1 MWDYQIAKPRRWSVV
16 AIPTQSI
23 LLNLS
28 HASIALSHYRII
40 ALSHLFT
47 QVVVVVF
54 LHPFFLDL
62 AKINKQKGMVT
73 HYYLYF
79 C

>member
-1 MWDYQIAKPRRWSVV
+1 MWDYQIAKLRRRSVV
-16 AIPTQSI
+16 AIPTQST
-23 LLNLS
+23 LLN
-28 HASIALSHYRII
+28 LSHYRII
-40 ALSHLFT
+40 ASLYISHRSCLPT
-47 QVVVVVF
+47 SII
-54 LHPFFLDL
+54 LDL